1 MKTFLFTLILAAAC
15 AVPAGAADAY
25 KGLGLASIDAGTLR
39 SFAPQ
44 PLKPEVSRRVQAM
57 QDIKTTG
64 MGAIAPDG
72 KSLHFSWSVTGVTQ
86 VWKLDG
92 PLRFPRQ
99 MTGGEDPT
107 SIEEYSPDGKFIL
120 LSRDRNGEENPGL
133 YWQPAAGGE
142 LKEIYHKPGVQAYFQ
157 WISGD
162 SRRVY
167 FSANDIKPDQRALY
181 RYDMETGKR
190 ELVFGEPGLWSVA
203 DAEED
208 RFLLRK
214 SLGSKWSEYYELDL
228 ASGKLAPVL
237 GQGEREDYWTAFAP
251 KKGEYLVGTDKLSD
265 LKQIYLLKD
274 GKLELK
280 IGHPE
285 KQLASFDI
293 DARRRRLVVEWLDKG
308 YMRFEVYDAA
318 TFEKIPMPDFGAAE
332 NIFVGTV
339 SRDGRYMTVGVDK
352 ADEPRANYVWDWEKR
367 ELTKWLA
374 ASSPEIDTSGF
385 ARASLE
391 YYPARDGAKIPMFVR
406 RPAGCG
412 KKACPV
418 VVYFHGGP
426 EGMSAPGFSSYA
438 QLFVDAGFVWVT
450 PNVRGSDGY
459 GRRWAEADNGPRRLD
474 VLTDI
479 EDCALF
485 IRKEWA
491 RDGAAPRIGIT
502 GGSYG
507 GYATLMGMTR
517 FAGAY
522 DAGASSVGISDL
534 YTFLINTAPYRR
546 VLRASEYGDPEK
558 DREALR
564 ALSPTTYVKDIKA
577 PLLII
582 QGANDPRVPVGEALQ
597 IYEAVKAKGL
607 DAQLIIFPDEGHSVA
622 KRANQVLS
630 TGHIIA
636 FFEKHLKRP

>member
-1 MKTFLFTLILAAAC
+1 MNKIFMVLAAALL
-15 AVPAGAADAY
+15 AAPAAAAEPY
-25 KGLGLASIDAGTLR
+25 KGLGLDSLEAADLQR
-39 SFAPQ
+39 FAPP
-44 PLKPEVSRRVQAM
+44 PLAPEVSRRVQAM

-64 MGAIAPDG
+64 MGAISPDG
-72 KSLHFSWSVTGVTQ
+72 KALHFSWSVTGVTQ

-92 PLRFPRQ
+92 PMRFPRQ

-107 SIEEYSPDGKFIL
+107 ALQEYSPDGKYVVV
-120 LSRDRNGEENPGL
+120 SRDRNGEENPGL

-142 LKEIYHKPGVQAYFQ
+142 LRAVYHRKGVQAYFQ

-162 SRRVY
+162 SRHLY
-167 FSANDIKPDQRALY
+167 FTANDIKPDQRALY
-181 RYDMETGKR
+181 RYGMDTGKT

-214 SLGSKWSEYYELDL
+214 SLGSKWSEYYELHP
-228 ASGKLAPVL
+228 ASGKLTPVL
-237 GQGEREDYWTAFAP
+237 GQGEKEDYWVAFAP
-251 KKGEYLVGTDKLSD
+251 ARGEYLVVTDKLSD
-265 LKQIYLLKD
+265 LKQLYLLKE
-274 GKLELK
+274 GKLQLK
-280 IGHPE
+280 VSHPA
-285 KQLASFDI
+285 KQISSFDI
-293 DARRRRLVVEWLDKG
+293 DAARRRLVVEWLDKA
-308 YMRFEVYDAA
+308 YTRFEVYDPV
-318 TFEKIPMPDFGAAE
+318 TFAKIPMPDFGDAE
-332 NIFVGTV
+332 NIFVGSI

-352 ADEPRANYVWDWEKR
+352 ADEPRANYIWDWEKK
-367 ELTKWLA
+367 ELTKWMS

-406 RPAGCG
+406 RPAGCE
-412 KKACPV
+412 KKTCPV

-438 QLFVDAGFVWVT
+438 QLFVDAGFVWAA

-459 GRRWAEADNGPRRLD
+459 GRSWGEADNGPRRLD
-474 VLTDI
+474 VVADI

-485 IRKEWA
+485 IKKEWA
-491 RDGAAPRIGIT
+491 RAGVAPKVGIT

-534 YTFLINTAPYRR
+534 YTFLMNTAPYRR
-546 VLRASEYGDPEK
+546 ILRANEYGDPEK

-564 ALSPTTYVKDIKA
+564 KLSPITYVNDIKG

-582 QGANDPRVPVGEALQ
+582 QGANDPRVPVGEAVQ
-597 IYEAVKAKGL
+597 MYEAVKAKGL
-607 DAQLIIFPDEGHSVA
+607 DARLIIFPDEGHSVS
-622 KRANQVLS
+622 KRPNQVLS
-630 TGHIIA
+630 TGHILG
-636 FFEKHLKRP
+636 FFEKHLK

>member
-1 MKTFLFTLILAAAC
+1 MNKIFMVLAAALL
-15 AVPAGAADAY
+15 ALPAGAADTY
-25 KGLGLASIDAGTLR
+25 KGLGIDSLDASDLQR
-39 SFAPQ
+39 FAP
-44 PLKPEVSRRVQAM
+44 PALAPEVSRRVQAM

-92 PLRFPRQ
+92 PMRFPRQ

-107 SIEEYSPDGKFIL
+107 ALLEYSPDGKYVVV
-120 LSRDRNGEENPGL
+120 SRDRNGEENPGL

-142 LKEIYHKPGVQAYFQ
+142 LKAIYHQKGVQAYFQ

-162 SRRVY
+162 SRHVY
-167 FSANDIKPDQRALY
+167 FTANDIKPDQRALY
-181 RYDMETGKR
+181 RYGMDTGKR

-214 SLGSKWSEYYELDL
+214 SLGSKWSEYYELDP
-228 ASGKLAPVL
+228 ASGKLTPVL
-237 GQGEREDYWTAFAP
+237 GQGEKEDYRVSFARAR
-251 KKGEYLVGTDKLSD
+251 GEYLVVTDKLSD
-265 LKQIYLLKD
+265 LKRLYLLKD
-274 GKLELK
+274 GKLEPK
-280 IGHPE
+280 VQHPE
-285 KQLASFDI
+285 KQISSFDI
-293 DARRRRLVVEWLDKG
+293 DAARRRVVVGWLDKA
-308 YMRFEVYDAA
+308 YTRFEVFDAA
-318 TFEKIPMPDFGAAE
+318 SFKKVPMPDFGDAE
-332 NIFVGTV
+332 NIFVGSI

-352 ADEPRANYVWDWEKR
+352 ADEPRANYIWDWEKR
-367 ELTKWLA
+367 ELTRWMSS
-374 ASSPEIDTSGF
+374 SSPEIDTAGF
-385 ARASLE
+385 ARAALE
-391 YYPARDGAKIPMFVR
+391 YYPARDGAKVPMFVR
-406 RPAGCG
+406 RPAGCDR
-412 KKACPV
+412 KACPV

-426 EGMSAPGFSSYA
+426 EGMSAPGFSSHA
-438 QLFVDAGFVWVT
+438 QLFVDAGFVWVA

-459 GRRWAEADNGPRRLD
+459 GRAWGEADNGPRRLD
-474 VLTDI
+474 VVTDI

-491 RDGAAPRIGIT
+491 RDGLAPKIGIT

-507 GYATLMGMTR
+507 GYAALMGMTR

-534 YTFLINTAPYRR
+534 YTFLMNTAPYRR
-546 VLRASEYGDPEK
+546 ILRASEYGDPEK

-564 ALSPTTYVKDIKA
+564 KLSPITYVNDIRG

-582 QGANDPRVPVGEALQ
+582 QGANDPRVPVGEAVQ
-597 IYEAVKAKGL
+597 MYEAVKAKGL
-607 DAQLIIFPDEGHSVA
+607 DARLIIFPDEGHSVS
-622 KRANQVLS
+622 KRPNQVLS
-630 TGHIIA
+630 TGHILG
-636 FFEKHLKRP
+636 FFEKHLK